1 MTAVQFKPVAEKDVA
16 VLADI
21 ARRAY
26 LDAYANLWTDAGKW
40 YVKTM
45 YNETQLLSEILD
57 PNVAYFLVYQ
67 FATLVGFIKLKKN
80 YPLSINGSGLTFG
93 HGEGSNIALDD
104 ALYIDRIYF
113 VKAATGNG
121 LGRSSFDFIRNLAV
135 KMGRK
140 ALWLMVMDSSTDA
153 IRFYKKQGFKTCG
166 TWCLDFENISSKLR
180 GMFIMHHQSTSNF

>member
-45 YNETQLLSEILD
+45 YNEAQLLSEILD

-93 HGEGSNIALDD
+93 HGEGSNIELNN

-113 VKAATGNG
+113 IKAATGNG
-121 LGRSSFDFIRNLAV
+121 LGRSSFDFIRDLAI
-135 KMGRK
+135 KNGQK
-140 ALWLMVMDSSTDA
+140 ALWLMVMDSGTDA

-166 TWCLDFENISSKLR
+166 TWRLDFENMRPELR
-180 GMFIMHHQSTSNF
+180 GMFIMNN

>member
-1 MTAVQFKPVAEKDVA
+1 MTTVQFIAVSEKDVA
-16 VLADI
+16 ALADI

-26 LDAYANLWTDAGKW
+26 LDAYANLWADAGKW

-45 YNETQLLSEILD
+45 YSEAQLLSEILD

-80 YPLSINGSGLTFG
+80 YPLSMGGSGLTFG

-121 LGRSSFDFIRNLAV
+121 LGRSSFDFIKDLAI
-135 KMGRK
+135 KNGQK

-153 IRFYKKQGFKTCG
+153 IRFYKKQGFQTCG
-166 TWCLDFENISSKLR
+166 TWRLDFENMRSELR
-180 GMFIMHHQSTSNF
+180 GMFIMNS